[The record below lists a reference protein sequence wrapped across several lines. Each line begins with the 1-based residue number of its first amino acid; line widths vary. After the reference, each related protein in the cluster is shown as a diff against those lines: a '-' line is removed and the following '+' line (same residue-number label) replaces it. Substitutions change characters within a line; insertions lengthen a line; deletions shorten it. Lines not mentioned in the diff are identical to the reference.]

1 MRFDNRPIGVFDS
14 GLGGL
19 TVVRSLMDA
28 LPDESILYFGDTARC
43 PYGPRDLG
51 EVRRFVLEIGS
62 WLVSRDVKLIVMAC
76 NTATAAG
83 LALAQRAFE
92 VPVVGVV
99 EPGARAAVHAT
110 ANRKVGVIGTQGT
123 IDSGAYSRAV
133 RALDAGVTVFS
144 VPTPKF
150 VDVVESGL
158 RMGPGPLE
166 QELSELTD
174 VFIRPSF
181 YEIARDYLDPLKRSG
196 IDTLVLGCTHFPLLR
211 SAIQQVVG
219 QSVQLISSDEETARE
234 VADNLKRRGHLVS
247 ASQPRELHFATTGD
261 AYEFAHLGSRILR
274 APVAGVEHVSI
285 ETLSSLLSSGELSF
299 LADGEAVEGG
309 AS

>member
-1 MRFDNRPIGVFDS
+1 
-14 GLGGL
+14 
-19 TVVRSLMDA
+19 MDA

-62 WLVSRDVKLIVMAC
+62 WLVSRDVKLIVVAC

-83 LALAQRAFE
+83 LALAQRAFD
-92 VPVVGVV
+92 VPVIGVV

-123 IDSGAYSRAV
+123 IDSGAYSKAV

-144 VPTPKF
+144 VPAPKF
-150 VDVVESGL
+150 VDVVEAGL

-166 QELSELTD
+166 QELSELAD

-181 YEIARDYLDPLKRSG
+181 YEIARDYLDPLKRAG

-219 QSVQLISSDEETARE
+219 LNVRLISSDEETARE
-234 VADNLKRRGHLVS
+234 VANSLRRRNQLAS
-247 ASQPRELHFATTGD
+247 AGQPRRLHFATTGD
-261 AYEFAHLGSRILR
+261 AGEFAHLGSRILGTS
-274 APVAGVEHVSI
+274 VAGVEHVLVK
-285 ETLSSLLSSGELSF
+285 TLSALPSAEGISLLDAS
-299 LADGEAVEGG
+299 EAVDGG
-309 AS
+309 YL